1 MSAATVEVTRT
12 AINFSL
18 LSEVAAGQKIIIF
31 LHSPPPNFFFFLV
44 LLHRIFSF
52 CQKEWGEAVCT

>member
-52 CQKEWGEAVCT
+52 CQKE

>member
-31 LHSPPPNFFFFLV
+31 LHSPPPNFFFF
-44 LLHRIFSF
+44 FSVVTQDF
-52 CQKEWGEAVCT
+52 